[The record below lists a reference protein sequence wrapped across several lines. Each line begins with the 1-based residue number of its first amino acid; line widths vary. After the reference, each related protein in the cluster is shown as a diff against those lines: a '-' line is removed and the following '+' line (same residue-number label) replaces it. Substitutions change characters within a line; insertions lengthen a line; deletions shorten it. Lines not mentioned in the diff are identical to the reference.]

1 MTKTVEDSWH
11 LSKSVP
17 ITLIFGLL
25 VQAGAIVWTVSMMMS
40 DIEANMRN
48 IMVLEITVSELEDV
62 VQSQQV
68 SLARIDENIKAI
80 RDAVEYMMDRQR
92 ENHTQQ

>member
-1 MTKTVEDSWH
+1 MSGDNWH

-25 VQAGAIVWTVSMMMS
+25 VQGAAIVWTVSMMMS
-40 DIEANMRN
+40 DIENNREE
-48 IMVLEITVSELEDV
+48 IIILEKRIGRIEVS
-62 VQSQQV
+62 VQNQAI

-80 RDAVEYMMDRQR
+80 RSSVEKMANKN
-92 ENHTQQ
+92 E

>member
-1 MTKTVEDSWH
+1 MDNDNWH

-25 VQAGAIVWTVSMMMS
+25 VQGAAIVWTVSMMMS
-40 DIEANMRN
+40 DIENNREE
-48 IMVLEITVSELEDV
+48 IIILEKRIGRIEVS
-62 VQSQQV
+62 VQSQAI

-80 RDAVEYMMDRQR
+80 RSSVEKMADRN
-92 ENHTQQ
+92 E

>member
-1 MTKTVEDSWH
+1 MTDKDNTWH

-17 ITLIFGLL
+17 LQVIFGLL
-25 VQAGAIVWTVSMMMS
+25 VQAGAIVWTVSMMMA
-40 DIEANMRN
+40 DIERNMQD
-48 IMVLEITVSELEDV
+48 IMVLEITVNELEAV

-80 RDAVEYMMDRQR
+80 RDAVERMAER
-92 ENHTQQ
+92 